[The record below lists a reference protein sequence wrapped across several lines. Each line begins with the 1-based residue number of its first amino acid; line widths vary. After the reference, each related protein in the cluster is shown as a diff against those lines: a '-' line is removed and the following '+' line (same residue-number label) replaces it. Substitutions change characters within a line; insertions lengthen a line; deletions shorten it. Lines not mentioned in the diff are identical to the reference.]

1 MFSKTDIEQ
10 YFSAEKQ
17 GSLFFLAVGIVA
29 VIASIILFF
38 VLKTPFFKG
47 TAIPMIIIGL
57 IAGTIGFT
65 IYKRS
70 DEDRIRNVYAYDLNP
85 IELKVKEL
93 PRMQKVMKSFKVI
106 IIAEVVFLTAAVF
119 LFFYFRTN
127 AAQQLW
133 SGIGAGLIL
142 MAVAVLFL
150 DVAAER
156 RAAIYTKGLEAFV
169 HQKQTP

>member
-29 VIASIILFF
+29 IIAAIILFF

-47 TAIPMIIIGL
+47 AAIPIIIVGL
-57 IAGTIGFT
+57 IAGGIGFT

-70 DEDRIRNVYAYDLNP
+70 DDDRIRNVYAYDLNP
-85 IELKVKEL
+85 GDLKQKEY
-93 PRMQKVMKSFKVI
+93 PRMQKVMKSFRI
-106 IIAEVVFLTAAVF
+106 ILIAEVVLLVVGIF

-127 AAQQLW
+127 AVQQLW
-133 SGIGAGLIL
+133 SGIGAGLFI
-142 MAVAVLFL
+142 MAVAALVL
-150 DVAAER
+150 DIAAER
-156 RAAIYTKGLEAFV
+156 RAAVYTKGLESFV
-169 HQKQTP
+169 RKQT

>member
-17 GSLFFLAVGIVA
+17 GSLFFLAVGMMA
-29 VIASIILFF
+29 VIAAVILFF

-47 TAIPMIIIGL
+47 AAIPMIVVGVV
-57 IAGTIGFT
+57 AGSIGFV

-70 DEDRIRNVYAYDLNP
+70 DNDRIRNVYAYDLNP
-85 IELKVKEL
+85 DELKQKEY
-93 PRMQKVMKSFKVI
+93 PRMQKVMKSFRVI
-106 IIAEVVFLTAAVF
+106 LIAEVVLLLVGLF

-133 SGIGAGLIL
+133 SGLGAGLFI
-142 MAVAVLFL
+142 MAVAALAL

-156 RAAIYTKGLEAFV
+156 RAAVYTKGLAAFV
-169 HQKQTP
+169 ARR